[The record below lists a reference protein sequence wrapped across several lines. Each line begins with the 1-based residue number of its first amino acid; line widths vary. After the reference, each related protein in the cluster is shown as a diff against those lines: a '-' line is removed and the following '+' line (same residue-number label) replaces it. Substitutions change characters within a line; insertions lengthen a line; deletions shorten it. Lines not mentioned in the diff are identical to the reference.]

1 MFLEGETMS
10 KPLDCLDWVSFWRKA
25 PAAVLLIIFAA
36 AVSPCRASESDFTDQ
51 FGVSYS
57 NFWSTVNLPA
67 IYGYGYEKDLSS
79 LYQLLE
85 MLQERDSELV
95 NPMKT
100 MPDVILAST
109 VSSGWDYLADDIWWK
124 QKASTNFVGAVI
136 LLRLISFDAVVGKIA
151 ESSELRETFA
161 AVWQEYDETAVW
173 ILLHDKSS
181 MLGGQQ
187 FPALFRDFQGTIERN
202 ILLLQYSP
210 DWLYVDTFAYMNP
223 IRMDMYPR
231 YMWWIIEEERVKE
244 AIQ

>member
-1 MFLEGETMS
+1 MS
-10 KPLDCLDWVSFWRKA
+10 KTQGCLDRVSFWRKA
-25 PAAVLLIIFAA
+25 LAAVLLIIFAS
-36 AVSPCRASESDFTDQ
+36 AVSPGRASETDFTDQ

-57 NFWSTVNLPA
+57 NFWSTVNLSA

-79 LYQLLE
+79 LYRLLE

-100 MPDVILAST
+100 MPDVISAS
-109 VSSGWDYLADDIWWK
+109 SLSNGWDYLEDDIWWK

-136 LLRLISFDAVVGKIA
+136 LLRLLSFDAVVGKIA
-151 ESSELRETFA
+151 ESRQLRKLFA
-161 AVWQEYDETAVW
+161 TCWQEYNETAVW
-173 ILLHDKSS
+173 ILLHDKAI
-181 MLGGQQ
+181 MLDGKQ
-187 FPALFRDFQGTIERN
+187 FPELISDFEGTIERN

-210 DWLYVDTFAYMNP
+210 DWIYVDTFVSMNP

-244 AIQ
+244 RIG